1 MAAQGELQV
10 LEPFP
15 SQHHPLNVLLLQ
27 SQARQILACSGDT
40 TCVVLSARSRQA
52 ADRRV
57 LFLCAHLS
65 SEEDLPD
72 SQVQLHGDTLLKVY
86 TSRLFYRHYGFQSR
100 ERVEV
105 RLVQPLALSKVVLG
119 ARSRQCLKWASSEK
133 FANGLLILASCQ
145 KQSLLA
151 RQGDVLA
158 VPYHPLFGEDVAQVH
173 HHLLDLVVLE
183 SVPVQQGVI
192 TVKTSVVVADF
203 REVSV
208 GAANHDGQHH
218 GQRLLQSLYVSDF
231 AHYVNSLASGGSLL
245 DSRRHLNWSFSS
257 FLQALEC
264 RFEVRVADV
273 DSLLVLGKI
282 KPKDQRETP
291 KDPDACL
298 FVSKSSLLKLGL
310 FNNEWVTVSML
321 SEKVK
326 MSSKSERL
334 RDLERSDDKGECEE
348 AGRSRSGHLAL
359 LVVAEFTDLP
369 DSVGL
374 VSPSLWFNLSK
385 GAPVPITNKVVKIK
399 RCYEHQLHTAKQ
411 EKESRSCT
419 SAPSVAKELY
429 VEIITSP
436 TYSTTAIFDNIL
448 YEYFR
453 TPRLV
458 QQGDVL
464 RVNTEGQA
472 EYLEGLTT
480 GFMRWP
486 VLYFKVK
493 KVHGHNEDVRPN
505 SWGYLADTT
514 HTSLYLI
521 GTASSYVPCSFMG
534 SEPTFWNNLSPPG
547 LTHSIEQLISTIQ
560 PYTAEGSTASLD
572 RPCTVLLKGHCGSG
586 KTTAVKA
593 ACSRLNLHLL
603 KIDCVTL
610 SAETTAASVVKLQ
623 SAFNQADLH
632 KPCVIL
638 LRNLQLLG
646 RHRDGRSEDS
656 RVTSVLKQ
664 LLTDSPKQ
672 NSFPVVVVGTVS
684 KPEELF
690 PDVIMSFVHDVAI
703 ESPSEEQRKATLMSL
718 TAGMPLGK
726 DVSLC
731 KIAKQTAG
739 FFLGDLCALLAY
751 SSKTAYKRVFS
762 ACFPCGTS
770 LEEEQMLC
778 DSGITIIAE
787 DFLKSLEQLNK
798 VHSKAIG
805 APKIPAVKWHDIGGL
820 HSVKKEILDT
830 VQLPVDHPELVSL
843 GLRRSGL
850 LLYGPPGTGKTLL
863 AKAVATECAMT
874 FLSVKGPELINMY
887 VGQSEE
893 NIRDVFAKARAASPC
908 IIFFDELDSLAPNRG
923 RSGDSGGVMDRVVSQ
938 LLAELDGLHS
948 SADVFVI
955 GATNRPDLLD
965 QSLLRPGR
973 FDKLLYVGI
982 NEDKESQLQVLK
994 AISSRFKMDP
1004 SVCLH
1009 DVIERCPPQLT
1020 GADLY
1025 ALCSDAMM
1033 SALKQ
1038 KIKRIEEGLET
1049 EESDLVLRREDFQN
1063 ALEKLQPSVSEQE
1076 LLKYKLIQQKFTAN

>member
-52 ADRRV
+52 ADRRA

-245 DSRRHLNWSFSS
+245 DSRRHLTWSFSS

-326 MSSKSERL
+326 TASKSERL

-359 LVVAEFTDLP
+359 LVVGEFTDLP

-385 GAPVPITNKVVKIK
+385 GAPVPNANKVVKIK
-399 RCYEHQLHTAKQ
+399 RCYEHHLHTAKQ

-419 SAPSVAKELY
+419 SAPSMAKELY

-480 GFMRWP
+480 GFM
-486 VLYFKVK
+486 
-493 KVHGHNEDVRPN
+493 
-505 SWGYLADTT
+505 S
-514 HTSLYLI
+514 
-521 GTASSYVPCSFMG
+521 
-534 SEPTFWNNLSPPG
+534 
-547 LTHSIEQLISTIQ
+547 
-560 PYTAEGSTASLD
+560 STASLD

-603 KIDCVTL
+603 KVDCVTL
-610 SAETTAASVVKLQ
+610 CAETTAASVVKLQ
-623 SAFNQADLH
+623 YAFNQADLH
-632 KPCVIL
+632 KPCVVL

-646 RHRDGRSEDS
+646 RHRDGRSEDC

-664 LLTDSPKQ
+664 LLTDPPKQ

-690 PDVIMSFVHDVAI
+690 PDVIMSFVHEVAI
-703 ESPSEEQRKATLMSL
+703 ESPSEEQRKAMLMSL

-731 KIAKQTAG
+731 KIAKQTA
-739 FFLGDLCALLAY
+739 
-751 SSKTAYKRVFS
+751 V
-762 ACFPCGTS
+762 
-770 LEEEQMLC
+770 
-778 DSGITIIAE
+778 GI
-787 DFLKSLEQLNK
+787 LR
-798 VHSKAIG
+798 
-805 APKIPAVKWHDIGGL
+805 IPAVKWHDIGGL

-830 VQLPVDHPELVSL
+830 VQLPLDHPELVSL

-994 AISSRFKMDP
+994 AIASRFKMDP

-1038 KIKRIEEGLET
+1038 KIKRIEEGLYADCLET
-1049 EESDLVLRREDFQN
+1049 EESDLILRREDFQC